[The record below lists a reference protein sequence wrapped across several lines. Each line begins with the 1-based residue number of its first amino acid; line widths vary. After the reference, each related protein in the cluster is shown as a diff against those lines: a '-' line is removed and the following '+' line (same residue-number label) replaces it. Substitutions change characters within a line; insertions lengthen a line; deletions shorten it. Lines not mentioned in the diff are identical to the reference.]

1 MLYLNFLRINTKK
14 CSSSVKIT
22 FLHTR
27 PYHFETPFK
36 KLVPKLFN
44 FVGKWSEE
52 KASLSQIPNT
62 Q

>member
-44 FVGKWSEE
+44 FVGK
-52 KASLSQIPNT
+52 
-62 Q
+62 